1 VDIVTAL
8 VNHRRWVYLIPLGAV
23 VCLLLATR
31 TFVTFTK
38 IRIKVVETPLHAAS
52 GRVNVSTATF
62 PQASDLRT
70 PIALIARIESGETG
84 DLAFNV
90 AIDGRTVCDANIAP
104 GTHRIDCVVTAW
116 SNGTVHDVAID
127 AAATAW
133 SLAYLELATHHGN
146 TGGGGLPYFVILPAS
161 SDRYGRPP
169 LWLGLAIAAVFL
181 YVIRFP
187 SFALPT
193 WARTVHVCA
202 STAVVAVIAALL
214 ISPYVSPFRVVVSLG
229 SSIAFVCVL
238 AAPQLGRAVHWLV
251 VAHKPSTIAAH
262 RLARSIVIAAVVVAG
277 YSSLLRDRLETAYGG
292 NYSGF
297 LQISRP
303 IFDANLLMRDRNDV
317 RQTLL
322 LSDGGGYDGQYM
334 YIIAFDPFMRA
345 FSDEPVKYRE
355 VVDAVPYRFGRI
367 GFPWLTRLLA
377 GSAWPRYPFVMVSLI
392 LVSIGVAALVLA
404 QLAQERGMTPA
415 LGAIILFVPGFWSS
429 LEVGLPEPLAAAFFL
444 SGYVCVLRR
453 HWMLAGGLFALSLLV
468 RETGLVAVGCV
479 VISVLLAG
487 ERRDGLRLGVVS
499 VLPLIAWR
507 AYMSWVLF
515 PDWGWEGFFYHPG
528 DLTFPFQGLVGLW
541 SSIAQ
546 GTYFPDVAE
555 MARAGIFYSCL
566 LIAATAIAGA
576 LAFSSP
582 GAVTIAAFVYGSLAL
597 CLNFRMIWVNVGNG
611 QRGTFELFVLLAVAT
626 VTWRSDRTILQRL
639 LAGLWAFAGLYI
651 LFLAPDAALI
661 RQSLVGF

>member
-1 VDIVTAL
+1 
-8 VNHRRWVYLIPLGAV
+8 
-23 VCLLLATR
+23 
-31 TFVTFTK
+31 
-38 IRIKVVETPLHAAS
+38 
-52 GRVNVSTATF
+52 
-62 PQASDLRT
+62 
-70 PIALIARIESGETG
+70 
-84 DLAFNV
+84 
-90 AIDGRTVCDANIAP
+90 
-104 GTHRIDCVVTAW
+104 
-116 SNGTVHDVAID
+116 
-127 AAATAW
+127 
-133 SLAYLELATHHGN
+133 
-146 TGGGGLPYFVILPAS
+146 
-161 SDRYGRPP
+161 
-169 LWLGLAIAAVFL
+169 
-181 YVIRFP
+181 
-187 SFALPT
+187 
-193 WARTVHVCA
+193 
-202 STAVVAVIAALL
+202 
-214 ISPYVSPFRVVVSLG
+214 
-229 SSIAFVCVL
+229 
-238 AAPQLGRAVHWLV
+238 
-251 VAHKPSTIAAH
+251 
-262 RLARSIVIAAVVVAG
+262 
-277 YSSLLRDRLETAYGG
+277 
-292 NYSGF
+292 
-297 LQISRP
+297 
-303 IFDANLLMRDRNDV
+303 V

-377 GSAWPRYPFVMVSLI
+377 GGAWPRYPFVMVSLI